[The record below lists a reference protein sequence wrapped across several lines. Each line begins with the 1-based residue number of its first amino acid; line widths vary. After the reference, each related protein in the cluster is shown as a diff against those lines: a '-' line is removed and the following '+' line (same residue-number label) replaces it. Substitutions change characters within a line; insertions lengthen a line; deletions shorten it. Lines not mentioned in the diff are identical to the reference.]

1 MNRAEVDVIAVLNKS
16 GPRPPKYR
24 NRPQPTL
31 QEQNMK
37 GTFLSLA
44 LLAML
49 SMAACTSSQSESP
62 SATAGDAY
70 KDVNNIYTIYIM
82 PVELPDEIHG
92 NASDEEKERWQN
104 DWQMVGA
111 RLIAR
116 AVTDE
121 AGDRVVAS
129 ARERR
134 PDADFYFVLKITYL
148 DVGDADVRSA
158 GIFDS
163 DERGWSH
170 VLAVGR
176 IVRSD
181 NGDTVAE
188 LTFDQSSGK
197 FTKEP
202 FQNDMSNLGQE
213 LGNWIVARQ

>member
-1 MNRAEVDVIAVLNKS
+1 
-16 GPRPPKYR
+16 
-24 NRPQPTL
+24 
-31 QEQNMK
+31 MK
-37 GTFLSLA
+37 ATYLSLA
-44 LLAML
+44 LLAVL
-49 SMAACTSSQSESP
+49 SMAACTSSQSETP

-82 PVELPDEIHG
+82 PDDIHG
-92 NASDEEKERWQN
+92 NASDEEKERWQE

-116 AVTDE
+116 GVTDE
-121 AGDRVVAS
+121 AGDSVASS
-129 ARERR
+129 AREEK
-134 PDADFYFVLKITYL
+134 PDADYYFTLTITYL

-158 GIFDS
+158 GLLDS

-202 FQNDMSNLGQE
+202 FQNDMSNLGTE
-213 LGNWIVARQ
+213 LGSWIVERK